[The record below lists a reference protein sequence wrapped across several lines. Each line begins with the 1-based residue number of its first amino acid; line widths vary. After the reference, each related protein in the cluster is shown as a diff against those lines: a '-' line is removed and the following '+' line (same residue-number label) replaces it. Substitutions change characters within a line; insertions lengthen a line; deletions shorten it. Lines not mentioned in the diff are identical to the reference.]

1 MVEARSRLCDL
12 TIRNLGVIESA
23 EVNFGPGLT
32 VLTGETGAGKTMVLT
47 ALNLILGNR
56 SDSDL
61 VRTGTDRLQVTGN
74 FSVSGSVKNLVEEIG
89 GVVEDGE
96 LLISRFVN
104 SDGKSK
110 ATLGGAPSTLNALA
124 HLGGDLIEIHAQSS
138 SARLAK
144 ANIQRDL
151 LDSFGEYSNLIEEYQ
166 SVFKEHVALL
176 ERIESLRRQLSER
189 DKEVS
194 RLEAFSKDFNAVNP
208 VTRELLEIEN
218 EISRLGSVEAI
229 NSALSLAIAALVEDE
244 SSAINGLQA
253 ARKSLESLFGKDSHL
268 DSYIEKFREVIMDF
282 DELSSD
288 LGRYLAKLEADP
300 KRFDYLQER
309 RSAIVSLIKKYGVG
323 SDREQAFEGLL
334 KEAERVQEVLSDLQG
349 GDDRLLDLEQQAKRN
364 FESLKNIAK
373 SLFEARE
380 KCAKSISSSVTNEL
394 AALSMPKASFVV
406 EVRNLGGDKFSDYT
420 VYGCDEIAFLFTSHQ
435 DGKLLPI
442 GKAASG
448 GELSRVMLALEVV
461 LAKNSKIGTYIFDEV
476 DAGVGG
482 KAAIEVGRR
491 LAKLAKDSQV
501 IVVTH
506 LPQVAVWADQHL
518 VVEKSDSGSVT
529 VSDVKLVSGAGRIKE
544 IARLLSG
551 QDESKSAHEHAE
563 ELLEM
568 VANSR

>member
-47 ALNLILGNR
+47 ALNLILGNK

-110 ATLGGAPSTLNALA
+110 ATLGGAPS
-124 HLGGDLIEIHAQSS
+124 
-138 SARLAK
+138 

-194 RLEAFSKDFNAVNP
+194 RLETFSKDFNAVNP

-229 NSALSLAIAALVEDE
+229 NSALILAIAALVEDE

-334 KEAERVQEVLSDLQG
+334 KEAERVQEALSDLQG